1 MSESTEQQAPKRR
14 RKSGWDVQTPVE
26 STSAPSNEALLQ
38 QQAQQAMLAQQLA
51 LQKAHQLIAQ
61 QADYYVFITCEMLL
75 APHSLKLLLLEFTLM
90 IQVKIMEL

>member
-1 MSESTEQQAPKRR
+1 MWLCRDHIENMSESTEQQAPKRR

-61 QADYYVFITCEMLL
+61 QALQKTFGGISMISKPGCRIYVG
-75 APHSLKLLLLEFTLM
+75 
-90 IQVKIMEL
+90 